1 MGIKEAIQS
10 PFMGKRDFEEVFG
23 DGDEV
28 LRVLKKHSLDS
39 FIKSIPLV
47 PGELVKHVKCA
58 NRKIKRGGGAQYPK
72 DRVESSLW
80 LT

>member
-1 MGIKEAIQS
+1 MGE
-10 PFMGKRDFEEVFG
+10 RDFEEVLG

-47 PGELVKHVKCA
+47 PGELIKHLKWA
-58 NRKIKRGGGAQYPK
+58 NRKIKR
-72 DRVESSLW
+72 
-80 LT
+80 

>member
-1 MGIKEAIQS
+1 MAYGMGIKGAIQS
-10 PFMGKRDFEEVFG
+10 PLLGERDFEEVLG

-28 LRVLKKHSLDS
+28 LGVLKKHSLDS

-58 NRKIKRGGGAQYPK
+58 NRKI
-72 DRVESSLW
+72 
-80 LT
+80 